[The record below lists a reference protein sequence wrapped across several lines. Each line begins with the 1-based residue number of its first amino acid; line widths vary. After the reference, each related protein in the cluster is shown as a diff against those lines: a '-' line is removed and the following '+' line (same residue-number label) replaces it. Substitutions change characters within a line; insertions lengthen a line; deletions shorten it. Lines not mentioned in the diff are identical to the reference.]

1 MGQKKLNS
9 NPITRNQNLRILL
22 SIFGVLAS
30 TIFANSCANFPA
42 DPVITPTTKPL
53 AIPATVKPSETP
65 IPTATISIPDP
76 PYLTWLDPDLPQQ
89 IKEQLPQYDFLSLG
103 SQDAS
108 AQISLSLNPGDE
120 AGSWLYL
127 AVAPFYSFLDNLR
140 SADLKACWSTGPDE
154 TLPFSHLLVTEDTI
168 EAIEYLWGPPTQGC
182 IKKTNLDDLS
192 DNLWVEKD
200 AVAILPFEMIEPAY
214 KILSVDGEDP
224 LAEDYNQEQ
233 YPLIIQIYYQVSP
246 GYQIKLNEEQYLT
259 NFAPSKLSSV
269 ALTGVT
275 ALVRDTANI
284 MENLGV
290 TYPAGD
296 IKDILSRADI
306 THVNN
311 EVPFAEDCPVPEP
324 YQVSLRF
331 CSADRY
337 LQLLE
342 SVGTDI
348 VELSGDHFGDWGPEA
363 MLHTL
368 ELYRQKGWSVYGGG
382 ETLADGLA
390 PVYITH
396 NGNRF
401 AFIGCNAKGIDRY
414 ATATENN
421 PGAAQCNF
429 SYMTS
434 EIARLN
440 SEGYIVIATMQHEEI
455 DGFGSISLQQY
466 DFRRLAEAGAV
477 IVSGSQSH
485 HPQAIEY
492 TGSSF
497 IHYGLGNLFFDQW
510 HLAQVNP
517 RDHINKDKSFIDLHF
532 FYNGEYIG
540 TRLITLQFIDN
551 ARPRPMT
558 LEERTGFLNEFYI
571 YSLWNEE
578 KIYRFSSGL
587 MLDRMDQ

>member
-1 MGQKKLNS
+1 MVIKQVGTNLTLRQQK
-9 NPITRNQNLRILL
+9 RR
-22 SIFGVLAS
+22 VLVS
-30 TIFANSCANFPA
+30 TIFAVAYIALANSCAS
-42 DPVITPTTKPL
+42 TPTEPGITATTERLPL
-53 AIPATVKPSETP
+53 TPTASPSVTP
-65 IPTATISIPDP
+65 TSTATIIVPEP
-76 PYLTWLDPDLPQQ
+76 PYLTSVDNQLPQQ
-89 IKEQLPQYDFLSLG
+89 IKEQLPIFDFLSLT
-103 SQDAS
+103 SEDSS
-108 AQISLSLNPGDE
+108 AQLTISLEAGE
-120 AGSWLYL
+120 KAGSWLYL
-127 AVAPFYSFLDNLR
+127 AVAPFYSLR
-140 SADLKACWSTGPDE
+140 EDLKSADIKACWSTGPKDG
-154 TLPFSHLLVTEDTI
+154 LPFSYLLLSKHTLETI
-168 EAIEYLWGPPTQGC
+168 ERLWGPSDQDCVKITDP
-182 IKKTNLDDLS
+182 DELS
-192 DNLWVEKD
+192 DALWVARD
-200 AVAILPFEMIEPAY
+200 AVAILPFDMIEPAH
-214 KILSVDGEDP
+214 KILSVDGVDP
-224 LAEDYNQEQ
+224 LSDEFHQTD
-233 YPLIIQIYYQVSP
+233 YPLVFYFYYQVAQ
-246 GYQIKLNEEQYLT
+246 GFQINLNDEQYLT
-259 NFAPSKLSSV
+259 NFDPSKLSSI

-296 IKDILSRADI
+296 IQDILVSADI
-306 THVNN
+306 THINN
-311 EVPFAEDCPVPEP
+311 EVPFAEDCPTPEP

-337 LQLLE
+337 IQLLE
-342 SVGTDI
+342 AVGADVI
-348 VELSGDHFGDWGPEA
+348 ELSGDHFGDWGSEA
-363 MLHTL
+363 MFHTL
-368 ELYRQKGWSVYGGG
+368 NLYQQKGWALYGGG
-382 ETLADGLA
+382 KTLADGLA
-390 PVYITH
+390 PVFITH

-429 SYMTS
+429 AYMIS
-434 EIARLN
+434 EISRLK

-455 DGFGSISLQQY
+455 DRFGSIALQQY

-517 RDHINKDKSFIDLHF
+517 KDHINKDKSFIDLHY
-532 FYNGEYIG
+532 FYNGKYIG
-540 TRLITLQFIDN
+540 TRLVTLQFIDN

-558 LEERTGFLNEFYI
+558 LEERTAFLNEVFI

-578 KIYRFSSGL
+578 KIYKFSSGL
-587 MLDRMDQ
+587 MLDRNE